1 MQRYSTGTSFRAFLI
16 SGRVFVF
23 NGDDSMTFFEQM
35 VPALSVLLEKNE
47 NLHIDRGGFQ
57 SSVLVQ

>member
-1 MQRYSTGTSFRAFLI
+1 
-16 SGRVFVF
+16 
-23 NGDDSMTFFEQM
+23 MTFFEQM

-57 SSVLVQ
+57 NSVLVQ

>member
-1 MQRYSTGTSFRAFLI
+1 MQGYSCGAPFHVLLV
-16 SGRVFVF
+16 SGRVFIF

-57 SSVLVQ
+57 ISVLL